1 MEKNERINYW
11 LGADDM
17 IKLDGQSA
25 DAGMSRSDYIRKL
38 IAEAEVLPTPQ
49 VDYLA
54 YAEEFR
60 RLGQQFN
67 EYVKEFNETGDFN
80 LRGAEKVWLQIHET
94 AERLRLELMNKTV
107 KLEVEAHHE
116 SP

>member
-1 MEKNERINYW
+1 MEKNKRINYW

-25 DAGMSRSDYIRKL
+25 EAKMTRSDYIRKL
-38 IAEAEVLPTPQ
+38 ITEAEVLPTPQ

-60 RLGQQFN
+60 RLGQEFN
-67 EYVKEFNETGDFN
+67 KYVKEFNETGDFN
-80 LRGAEKVWLQIHET
+80 LHGAEKVWLQIHET
-94 AERLRLELMNKTV
+94 AEHLRLELMNKTV
-107 KLEVEAHHE
+107 KLEVEAHND

>member
-1 MEKNERINYW
+1 MEKNKRINYC

-17 IKLDGQSA
+17 IKLDGKSVE
-25 DAGMSRSDYIRKL
+25 AGLSRSDYLRKL

-54 YAEEFR
+54 YADEFR
-60 RLGQQFN
+60 RLGQEFN

-80 LRGAEKVWLQIHET
+80 LHGAEKVWLQIHET

-107 KLEVEAHHE
+107 KLEVEAHHD

>member
-1 MEKNERINYW
+1 MEKNKRINYW

-17 IKLDGQSA
+17 IKLDGQSQA
-25 DAGMSRSDYIRKL
+25 AEMSRSDYIRKL

-54 YAEEFR
+54 YADEFR

-67 EYVKEFNETGDFN
+67 EYVKEFNETGNFN
-80 LRGAEKVWLQIHET
+80 LHGADKVWLLIYET

-107 KLEVEAHHE
+107 KLEVESHHE
-116 SP
+116 PT